1 MPSEPILGQIMPF
14 GGAVVPRGWAPANG
28 QLLAINQYTAL
39 FSLIGTYYGGN
50 GVSTFGLPDLR
61 GRAILG
67 STGGGGNYPVGTV
80 SGTTTVTLLG
90 AQLPQHTHTLQASS
104 VKGTGRASIAPAGH
118 LFGENTEPVGNPK
131 MIFAAPSSK
140 DTALQVGTNI
150 GPMGGGVP
158 HNNLQPY
165 LVISYLIALNG
176 IYPSRN

>member
-1 MPSEPILGQIMPF
+1 MPYQPILGQIMPF

-50 GVSTFGLPDLR
+50 GTTTFALPDLR

-80 SGTTTVTLLG
+80 SGTTTVTLIS
-90 AQLPQHTHTLQASS
+90 AQLPQHTHILQASS
-104 VKGTGRASIAPAGH
+104 VKGSERNGSPRWTPVRR
-118 LFGENTEPVGNPK
+118 NTEPPAAPK

-150 GPMGGGVP
+150 GSMGGGVP

-165 LVISYLIALNG
+165 LVISYLIALSG